1 MNDIDFLWTDE
12 NICSVIVPFDN
23 IILFDIFPF
32 FKHSI
37 NDRERGVQKVLIL
50 GNDVNDRVGIGERLD
65 KNITE

>member
-23 IILFDIFPF
+23 IVLFDIFSF

-37 NDRERGVQKVLIL
+37 NDWERRVQKVLIL
-50 GNDVNDRVGIGERLD
+50 RNDVNNWVGIRERFD
-65 KNITE
+65 ENITE